1 MAGTRRGQAAFL
13 RQGRQRQPG
22 AWTDGPQVTPGTQAA
37 FQKRH
42 NKQLHSSPLMGGC
55 LLRPPVFFVR
65 QGLPMRP
72 CPWPAPA
79 AQPTAHHQR
88 PLMLP
93 ALALSCALLAACSK
107 EPQAPG
113 QMPPPPV
120 GVVTVVP
127 TTVPVEIEL
136 SGRLE
141 PIRTAQVR
149 ARVTGVVQKR
159 LFNEG
164 ALVQAGQS
172 LYRIDPAPY
181 QAALDSAQAVQAKA
195 EAALAQAQSAL
206 ERNRP
211 LAESKMI
218 TALAWDNTQSSHRAA
233 QADLAAARAA
243 VQQARLNVE
252 YASVLAPIGG
262 RIGRSLVTEGAL
274 VSQAEATQL
283 ATIQQVDTL
292 LVTFTQSAAEAMR
305 IQRAIAA
312 GSLKGSN
319 SAQVK
324 VLLDD
329 GSTYALPGKLL
340 FADIAVDA
348 ATGQVT
354 LRGEVPNPRGE
365 LLPGLFVKVR
375 LQVARS
381 EHAMLLP
388 QQAVTRGTSEDTV
401 MVVDAQGQ
409 VGKRT
414 VQLGGQISDTGNAS
428 GPQWIVSSGLKAGEQ
443 VVVDGF
449 QKIRP
454 KAPVKPVPW
463 QPVAAASAAAAASAS
478 AAQ

>member
-1 MAGTRRGQAAFL
+1 MR
-13 RQGRQRQPG
+13 
-22 AWTDGPQVTPGTQAA
+22 
-37 FQKRH
+37 
-42 NKQLHSSPLMGGC
+42 SSL
-55 LLRPPVFFVR
+55 
-65 QGLPMRP
+65 
-72 CPWPAPA
+72 WPAA
-79 AQPTAHHQR
+79 R
-88 PLMLP
+88 PLP
-93 ALALSCALLAACSK
+93 FAFTVALSGALLLAACSK
-107 EPQAPG
+107 EPQSMG

-120 GVVTVVP
+120 GVVTVAQA
-127 TTVPVEIEL
+127 TVPIEIEL

-159 LFNEG
+159 LFAEG

-181 QAALDSAQAVQAKA
+181 QAALESAQAAQAKA

-211 LAESKMI
+211 LAESRMI
-218 TALAWDNTQSSHRAA
+218 TALAWDSTQSTHRAA
-233 QADLAAARAA
+233 QADVAAAKAA

-252 YASVLAPIGG
+252 YASVLAPISG

-274 VSQAEATQL
+274 VSQTEATQL

-292 LVTFTQSAAEAMR
+292 IANFTQSASEAMR
-305 IQRAIAA
+305 IQRAIAS
-312 GSLKGSN
+312 GTLKDSN

-329 GSTYALPGKLL
+329 GSVYALPGKLL
-340 FADIAVDA
+340 FADISVDPG
-348 ATGQVT
+348 TGQVV
-354 LRGEVPNPRGE
+354 LRGEVPNPKGE
-365 LLPGLFVKVR
+365 LLPGLFIKVR

-381 EHAMLLP
+381 ERAMLLP

-401 MVVDAQGQ
+401 LVVDAEGQ
-409 VGKRT
+409 VNKRP
-414 VQLGGQISDTGNAS
+414 VQLGGQRGDASDKA
-428 GPQWIVSSGLKAGEQ
+428 GPQWVVTGGLKDGEQ

-463 QPVAAASAAAAASAS
+463 NAAPAAAPSAAASAPASSAS
-478 AAQ
+478 APAAK

>member
-1 MAGTRRGQAAFL
+1 
-13 RQGRQRQPG
+13 
-22 AWTDGPQVTPGTQAA
+22 
-37 FQKRH
+37 
-42 NKQLHSSPLMGGC
+42 
-55 LLRPPVFFVR
+55 
-65 QGLPMRP
+65 MRP
-72 CPWPAPA
+72 SLWPLDRPLPAPL
-79 AQPTAHHQR
+79 T
-88 PLMLP
+88 
-93 ALALSCALLAACSK
+93 LALSCTLLLAACGK
-107 EPQAPG
+107 EPQGPG

-120 GVVTVVP
+120 GVVTVAPTSVP
-127 TTVPVEIEL
+127 IEVEL

-159 LFNEG
+159 LFTEG
-164 ALVQAGQS
+164 AVVQAGQS

-195 EAALAQAQSAL
+195 EAALAQAQSTL

-218 TALAWDNTQSSHRAA
+218 TALAWDSTQSAHRAA
-233 QADLAAARAA
+233 QADVAAAKAA

-292 LVTFTQSAAEAMR
+292 IANFTQSASETMR
-305 IQRAIAA
+305 VQRAIAS
-312 GSLKGSN
+312 GELQGSN

-324 VLLDD
+324 VLLED
-329 GSTYALPGKLL
+329 GSTYRLPGRLM

-354 LRGEVPNPRGE
+354 LRAEVPNPKGE
-365 LLPGLFVKVR
+365 LLPGLFIKVR

-381 EHAMLLP
+381 EQAMVLP

-401 MVVDAQGQ
+401 LVVDAEGQ
-409 VGKRT
+409 VSKRT
-414 VQLGGQISDTGNAS
+414 VQLGGQLGDAS
-428 GPQWIVSSGLKAGEQ
+428 NPAGPQWVVSSGLKAGEQ

-463 QPVAAASAAAAASAS
+463 QPASAAAAASAPAS
-478 AAQ
+478 ATK

>member
-1 MAGTRRGQAAFL
+1 MRT
-13 RQGRQRQPG
+13 
-22 AWTDGPQVTPGTQAA
+22 
-37 FQKRH
+37 
-42 NKQLHSSPLMGGC
+42 S
-55 LLRPPVFFVR
+55 LRPVAR
-65 QGLPMRP
+65 HLPLFSL
-72 CPWPAPA
+72 
-79 AQPTAHHQR
+79 T
-88 PLMLP
+88 LT
-93 ALALSCALLAACSK
+93 CALLLTACGK
-107 EPQAPG
+107 EQSGPG

-120 GVVTVVP
+120 GVVSVAPTSVP
-127 TTVPVEIEL
+127 IEVEL

-159 LFNEG
+159 LFAEG
-164 ALVQAGQS
+164 AVVQAGQS

-181 QAALDSAQAVQAKA
+181 QAVLESAQATQAKA
-195 EAALAQAQSAL
+195 EAALAQAQSTL
-206 ERNRP
+206 ERNRT

-218 TALAWDNTQSSHRAA
+218 SALAWDNVQSSHRAA
-233 QADLAAARAA
+233 QADVAAAKAA

-274 VSQAEATQL
+274 VSQQEATQL
-283 ATIQQVDTL
+283 TTIQQTDTL
-292 LVTFTQSAAEAMR
+292 IANFTQSASEAMR
-305 IQRAIAA
+305 IQRAIAS
-312 GSLKGSN
+312 GNLKGST

-329 GSTYALPGKLL
+329 GRVYGLPGRLM

-348 ATGQVT
+348 GTGQVT
-354 LRGEVPNPRGE
+354 LRAEVPNPKGE
-365 LLPGLFVKVR
+365 LLPGLFIKVR

-381 EHAMLLP
+381 EEAMLLP

-401 MVVDAQGQ
+401 LVVDTDGQ
-409 VGKRT
+409 VSKRA
-414 VQLGGQISDTGNAS
+414 VQLGGQLGDTLQAN
-428 GPQWIVSSGLKAGEQ
+428 GPQWIITGGLKAGEQ

-463 QPVAAASAAAAASAS
+463 SPVSAPAAAAASAPASSAS
-478 AAQ
+478 AAR

>member
-1 MAGTRRGQAAFL
+1 MRT
-13 RQGRQRQPG
+13 
-22 AWTDGPQVTPGTQAA
+22 
-37 FQKRH
+37 
-42 NKQLHSSPLMGGC
+42 S
-55 LLRPPVFFVR
+55 LRPVAR
-65 QGLPMRP
+65 HLP
-72 CPWPAPA
+72 
-79 AQPTAHHQR
+79 H
-88 PLMLP
+88 
-93 ALALSCALLAACSK
+93 LSITLTCALLLSACGK
-107 EPQAPG
+107 EQQGPG

-120 GVVTVVP
+120 GVVTVAPASVP
-127 TTVPVEIEL
+127 IEVEL

-159 LFNEG
+159 LFAEG
-164 ALVQAGQS
+164 AVVQAGQS

-181 QAALDSAQAVQAKA
+181 QAALESAQATQAKA
-195 EAALAQAQSAL
+195 EAALAQAQSTL

-218 TALAWDNTQSSHRAA
+218 SALAWDNVQSTHRAA
-233 QADLAAARAA
+233 QADVAAAKAA

-283 ATIQQVDTL
+283 TTIQQTDTL
-292 LVTFTQSAAEAMR
+292 IANFTQSASEAMR
-305 IQRAIAA
+305 VQRAIAS
-312 GSLKGSN
+312 GSLKGST

-329 GSTYALPGKLL
+329 GSAYALPGRLM

-348 ATGQVT
+348 GTGQVT
-354 LRGEVPNPRGE
+354 LRAEVPNPKGE
-365 LLPGLFVKVR
+365 LLPGLFIKVR

-381 EHAMLLP
+381 EQAMLLP

-401 MVVDAQGQ
+401 LVVGADGQ
-409 VGKRT
+409 VSKRA
-414 VQLGGQISDTGNAS
+414 VQLGGQLGDAS
-428 GPQWIVSSGLKAGEQ
+428 QKDGPQWIITAGLQAGEQ

-463 QPVAAASAAAAASAS
+463 SPAGAPAAAAASAPAAS
-478 AAQ
+478 ASASASK

>member
-1 MAGTRRGQAAFL
+1 MSPSTRLADRLNTRA
-13 RQGRQRQPG
+13 
-22 AWTDGPQVTPGTQAA
+22 
-37 FQKRH
+37 
-42 NKQLHSSPLMGGC
+42 
-55 LLRPPVFFVR
+55 LL
-65 QGLPMRP
+65 LS
-72 CPWPAPA
+72 
-79 AQPTAHHQR
+79 T
-88 PLMLP
+88 
-93 ALALSCALLAACSK
+93 LALCGALLTACSK
-107 EPQAPG
+107 EPQGMG
-113 QMPPPPV
+113 QMPSPPV
-120 GVVTVVP
+120 GVVTVAPTSVP
-127 TTVPVEIEL
+127 IEVEL

-159 LFNEG
+159 LFAEG
-164 ALVQAGQS
+164 AVVQAGQS

-181 QAALDSAQAVQAKA
+181 QAALESAQATQAKA

-211 LAESKMI
+211 LAESKMLSP
-218 TALAWDNTQSSHRAA
+218 LAWDGTQSTHRAA
-233 QADLAAARAA
+233 QADVAAAKAA

-252 YASVLAPIGG
+252 YASVQAPIAG

-292 LVTFTQSAAEAMR
+292 IANFTQSASEAMR
-305 IQRAIAA
+305 IQRAIAS
-312 GSLKGSN
+312 GKLKGSS

-324 VLLDD
+324 VLLED
-329 GSTYALPGKLL
+329 GSTYAQPGRLL

-348 ATGQVT
+348 GTGQVT
-354 LRGEVPNPRGE
+354 LRAEVPNPRGE

-381 EHAMLLP
+381 EQAMVLP

-401 MVVDAQGQ
+401 MVVDAEGQ
-409 VGKRT
+409 VSKRA
-414 VQLGGQISDTGNAS
+414 VQLGGQLGDTSNPA
-428 GPQWIVSSGLKAGEQ
+428 GPQWIVSNGLQAGEQ

-463 QPVAAASAAAAASAS
+463 SASPTPAASAPASAASAAK
-478 AAQ
+478 

>member
-1 MAGTRRGQAAFL
+1 MRPSLWPAA
-13 RQGRQRQPG
+13 
-22 AWTDGPQVTPGTQAA
+22 
-37 FQKRH
+37 
-42 NKQLHSSPLMGGC
+42 
-55 LLRPPVFFVR
+55 
-65 QGLPMRP
+65 LPM
-72 CPWPAPA
+72 PAR
-79 AQPTAHHQR
+79 TAPQHFS
-88 PLMLP
+88 MA
-93 ALALSCALLAACSK
+93 ALALSCALLLAACGK
-107 EPQAPG
+107 EQQGPG

-120 GVVTVVP
+120 GVVTVAPTSVP
-127 TTVPVEIEL
+127 IEVEL

-149 ARVTGVVQKR
+149 ARVTGVVHKR
-159 LFNEG
+159 LFAEG

-181 QAALDSAQAVQAKA
+181 QAALDSAQAAQAKA

-206 ERNRP
+206 DRNRP

-218 TALAWDNTQSSHRAA
+218 SALAWDATQSTHRAA
-233 QADLAAARAA
+233 QADLAAAKAA

-252 YASVLAPIGG
+252 YASVLAPISG

-274 VSQAEATQL
+274 VSQTEATQL

-292 LVTFTQSAAEAMR
+292 VANFTQSASEAMR
-305 IQRAIAA
+305 VQRAIAA
-312 GSLKGSN
+312 GELKGSS

-324 VLLDD
+324 VLLED
-329 GSTYALPGKLL
+329 GSTYRLPGRLM
-340 FADIAVDA
+340 FADIAVDP

-354 LRGEVPNPRGE
+354 LRAEVPNPKGE

-381 EHAMLLP
+381 EQAMVLP

-401 MVVDAQGQ
+401 LVVGADGQ
-409 VGKRT
+409 VSKRT
-414 VQLGGQISDTGNAS
+414 VQLGGMLSDAS
-428 GPQWIVSSGLKAGEQ
+428 NPAGPQWVVSSGLKSGEQ

-454 KAPVKPVPW
+454 KAPVNPVPW
-463 QPVAAASAAAAASAS
+463 QPGATPAAAAAASAS
-478 AAQ
+478 SAASSAAPASTSAAK

>member
-1 MAGTRRGQAAFL
+1 
-13 RQGRQRQPG
+13 
-22 AWTDGPQVTPGTQAA
+22 
-37 FQKRH
+37 
-42 NKQLHSSPLMGGC
+42 
-55 LLRPPVFFVR
+55 
-65 QGLPMRP
+65 MRP
-72 CPWPAPA
+72 SPRLAPA
-79 AQPTAHHQR
+79 VLHTPAVSLR
-88 PLMLP
+88 LLPLSAC
-93 ALALSCALLAACSK
+93 ALALSLLLAACGQ
-107 EPQAPG
+107 QAQGPG
-113 QMPPPPV
+113 QMPAPPV
-120 GVVTVVP
+120 GVVTVQP
-127 TTVPVEIEL
+127 ATVPIEVEL

-149 ARVTGVVQKR
+149 ARVSGVVQKR
-159 LFNEG
+159 LFSEG

-181 QAALDSAQAVQAKA
+181 QAALDSALAAEAKA
-195 EAALAQAQSAL
+195 ESALAQTQSAL

-211 LAESKMI
+211 LFDSRMI
-218 TALAWDNTQSSHRAA
+218 SALTWDSVRNSHRAA
-233 QADLAAARAA
+233 LADVAAAKAA

-283 ATIQQVDTL
+283 TTIQQVDTL
-292 LVTFTQSAAEAMR
+292 VANFTQSASEAMR
-305 IQRAIAA
+305 IQRAIAS
-312 GSLKGSN
+312 GELKGSS

-348 ATGQVT
+348 GTGQVT
-354 LRGEVPNPRGE
+354 LRAEVPNPKGE

-381 EHAMLLP
+381 ERAMLLP

-401 MVVDAQGQ
+401 MVVDAEGQ
-409 VGKRT
+409 VSKRA
-414 VQLGGQISDTGNAS
+414 VQLGGQRGDANDKA
-428 GPQWIVSSGLKAGEQ
+428 GPQWIVTGGLKDGEQ

-454 KAPVKPVPW
+454 KAPVKPAPW
-463 QPVAAASAAAAASAS
+463 SAAPATPASAPASAASAAK
-478 AAQ
+478 